1 VGQKKIE
8 TLKPIRVTDA
18 ETRRMT
24 LVRDEELL
32 YHVTSDDSVLGS
44 VERSVAHR
52 DQILHRSGMI
62 FLIRSDSKI
71 LLQHRSAARATFPG
85 SWDSSSSFHVT
96 FGESY
101 EQAAE
106 RELTEETGVSTQP
119 TYLGK
124 FSYHVPPENE
134 VVAVFSCY
142 SDDPVKIDQAESSEA
157 SFHTRDEVDAI
168 AASEAAAPWLREG
181 WKILADSTF
190 LTAREKTN
198 RESLIQ

>member
-1 VGQKKIE
+1 MRQKIA
-8 TLKPIRVTDA
+8 TLKQIRVTDA
-18 ETRRMT
+18 KTRRIPPA
-24 LVRDEELL
+24 RDQELL
-32 YHVTSDDSVLGS
+32 YHVTNDDSVLGS
-44 VERSVAHR
+44 VERSVTHR

-62 FLIRSDSKI
+62 FLIRSDSRI
-71 LLQHRSAARATFPG
+71 LLQHRSATRATFPG

-101 EQAAE
+101 QQAAE

-134 VVAVFSCY
+134 IVAVFSCY
-142 SDDPVKIDQAESSEA
+142 SDDPIKIDQAESSEA

-181 WKILADSTF
+181 RKILADSTF
-190 LTAREKTN
+190 LTTRKKTD